1 LERREREVAAGGQG
15 VGNGEGVTHPKFI
28 REGDL
33 KRPHESGRRR
43 SEAISGDHAGIR
55 LIYRKGSLKLYLTVD
70 AELTASGTVYFARK
84 QWGKEEAFL
93 PEGRFGDVV
102 ECSR

>member
-1 LERREREVAAGGQG
+1 
-15 VGNGEGVTHPKFI
+15 
-28 REGDL
+28 
-33 KRPHESGRRR
+33 
-43 SEAISGDHAGIR
+43 

-84 QWGKEEAFL
+84 QWDKEEAFL

-102 ECSR
+102 ECSRLSNGVEGMINPAGDDRSAKNTGCVCLQEIVK